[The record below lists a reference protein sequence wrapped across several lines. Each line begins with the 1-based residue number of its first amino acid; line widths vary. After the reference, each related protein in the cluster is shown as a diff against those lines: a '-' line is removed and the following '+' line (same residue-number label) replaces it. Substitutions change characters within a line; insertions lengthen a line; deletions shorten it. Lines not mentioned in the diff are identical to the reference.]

1 MGDFGSPFF
10 LIIIMPFPTTNATAE
25 LPAINQIL
33 SSCGQAPV
41 TTLDQ
46 TNPDVAI
53 AYDTLLQ
60 VSKEIQAEGWTFN
73 TEYHY
78 KVSRNASNEIEIP
91 SNMIQIKLTE
101 NSANAEFDCI
111 RRSGKLYDRQH
122 HTYDLSEISGDEVE
136 CDIIWE
142 FDWVDLPEPIQNYIT
157 SRAATLVS
165 QRIIGDVTQY
175 QMLQQQEALARAT
188 ALEYETQQGQY
199 TFFGHPQGQQNYYQ
213 SYQPFQALQR

>member
-1 MGDFGSPFF
+1 
-10 LIIIMPFPTTNATAE
+10 MPFPTTNATKE

-60 VSKEIQAEGWTFN
+60 VSREVQSEGWTFN
-73 TEYHY
+73 AEYHY
-78 KVSRNASNEIEIP
+78 EMTRDASGEVAIP
-91 SNMIQIKLTE
+91 NNMIQIKLTE
-101 NSANAEFDCI
+101 NSANKEFDCI
-111 RRSGKLYDRQH
+111 RRAGKLYDRQH
-122 HTYDLSEISGDEVE
+122 HTYDLSEISGDNIE

-142 FDWVDLPEPIQNYIT
+142 FDWVDLPEPVQNYIT
-157 SRAATLVS
+157 ARASTFVS
-165 QRIIGDVTQY
+165 QRIVGSTDQY
-175 QMLQQQEALARAT
+175 SMLQQQEALARAL
-188 ALEYETQQGQY
+188 ALEYETQQGQF